1 MRKSGT
7 AMTKSSFFAAL
18 VLTTAVACG
27 RADLE
32 AIELSNQ
39 ADKDKSANLDAS
51 ISKYEQATQLDP
63 KNFRI
68 TYKLGQA
75 YVQKEKW
82 DAAATT
88 MAKASKLAPTFANY
102 KLWQGIALARQV
114 TKAVPGATWA
124 DAKGPLEESVKLDP
138 NLAEGHFELADVLLH
153 LDDEA
158 GAITSYGRAIAA
170 RPDKAEYYAPLADL
184 YKRLG
189 FLDQAEAVLKEGLS
203 FAKPEDKNTFV
214 LQTHLGDTYDRK
226 AQAGPALVAYEA
238 ARKSCGDCKE
248 PGQGIAFFNLGVA
261 YAQAGKKGEAVAQLQ
276 SFNRMICKTGSGARY
291 AAQCSQAMQITQG
304 MGETLK

>member
-1 MRKSGT
+1 MN
-7 AMTKSSFFAAL
+7 KSSLLAAV
-18 VLTTAVACG
+18 VLSTLFACG

-39 ADKDKSANLDAS
+39 ADKDKSANLDAA

-68 TYKLGQA
+68 VYKLGQA

-88 MAKASKLAPTFANY
+88 MGKAAKLAPTFANY
-102 KLWQGIALARQV
+102 KMWQGIALARQV
-114 TKAVPGATWA
+114 TKGMAGASWA
-124 DAKGPLEESVKLDP
+124 DAKAPLEEAVKLDA
-138 NLAEGHFELADVLLH
+138 NLAEAHFELADVLLH

-158 GAITSYGRAIAA
+158 GAIASYGRAIAA
-170 RPDKAEYYAPLADL
+170 RPDKAEYFAPLADL

-189 FLDQAEAVLKEGLS
+189 FLDQAEQTLKEGLAS
-203 FAKPEDKNTFV
+203 AKPEDKNTFV

-226 AQAGPALVAYEA
+226 GQAGPALVAYEA
-238 ARKSCGDCKE
+238 ARKSCGNCNE
-248 PGQGIAFFNLGVA
+248 GGQAIAYFNLGVA

-276 SFNRMICKTGSGARY
+276 SFNRMICKTGSATRY
-291 AAQCSQAMQITQG
+291 AAQCSQAMQTAQSL
-304 MGETLK
+304 GETLK